1 MITTALVV
9 FMSLTLI
16 VCSLGGG
23 CVITL
28 IIIVL
33 VVDVSLRLCFVFGLM
48 LYHVSYHTDVFVEKI
63 ICLVAV

>member
-33 VVDVSLRLCFVFGLM
+33 VVDVSVRLCFVFGVM
-48 LYHVSYHTDVFVEKI
+48 LYMYDI
-63 ICLVAV
+63 ILMYS